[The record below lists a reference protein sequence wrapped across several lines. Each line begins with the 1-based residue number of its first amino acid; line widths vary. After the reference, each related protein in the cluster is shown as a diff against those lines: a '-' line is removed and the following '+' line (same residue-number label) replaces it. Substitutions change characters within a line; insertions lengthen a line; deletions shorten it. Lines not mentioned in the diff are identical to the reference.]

1 MADEGRVAFERLD
14 EHLLARLSG
23 DLSGV
28 DCAAIMDRIT
38 KRLPDASTG
47 VIVDLTNVSRI
58 GSIVLGKLV
67 RLGQVCRESQR
78 RISIV
83 AGEGKVLRVVEILGL
98 TSTLERHATVEEAIL
113 ATGATRLSSPKSER
127 KQPERKGR

>member
-1 MADEGRVAFERLD
+1 MADEGSVAFEQLD
-14 EHLLARLSG
+14 DHLLARLSG

-28 DCAAIMDRIT
+28 DCAALMDRIT
-38 KRLPDASTG
+38 ERLPDAPRG
-47 VIVDLTNVSRI
+47 VIVDLTGVSRI

-67 RLGQVCRESQR
+67 RLGQVCRESGR

-113 ATGATRLSSPKSER
+113 VTGAER
-127 KQPERKGR
+127 K

>member
-23 DLSGV
+23 DLSDV
-28 DCAAIMDRIT
+28 DCAALMDRIT
-38 KRLPDASTG
+38 ERLPEAPTG
-47 VIVDLTNVSRI
+47 VIVDLTDVSRV

-67 RLGQVCRESQR
+67 RLGQVCRDGGR

-83 AGEGKVLRVVEILGL
+83 AGEGKVLRVVELLGL
-98 TSTLERHATVEEAIL
+98 TSTLERHATVAEAIL
-113 ATGATRLSSPKSER
+113 ATGAER
-127 KQPERKGR
+127 RQPEREGR

>member
-1 MADEGRVAFERLD
+1 MVDEGSVSFEQLD

-28 DCAAIMDRIT
+28 DCAALMDRIT
-38 KRLPDASTG
+38 ARLPDAPRA
-47 VIVDLTNVSRI
+47 VIVDLAGVSRI

-67 RLGQVCRESQR
+67 RLGQVCRDSGR

-83 AGEGKVLRVVEILGL
+83 AEEGKVLRVVELLGL
-98 TSTLERHATVEEAIL
+98 TSTLQRHATVAEAIL
-113 ATGATRLSSPKSER
+113 AAGAER
-127 KQPERKGR
+127 RQPEREGR

>member
-1 MADEGRVAFERLD
+1 MADEGSVAFEQLD
-14 EHLLARLSG
+14 DHLLARLSG

-28 DCAAIMDRIT
+28 DCAAFMDRIT
-38 KRLPDASTG
+38 ERLPDAPRG
-47 VIVDLTNVSRI
+47 VIVDLTRVSRI

-67 RLGQVCRESQR
+67 RLGQVCRESGR

-98 TSTLERHATVEEAIL
+98 TSTLERHATVDEAIL
-113 ATGATRLSSPKSER
+113 ATGAER
-127 KQPERKGR
+127 KQPEREGR